1 MHPIDGA
8 PTWTEF
14 IMVMKAGEAVC
25 GLMHNLCTKVFTYVY
40 EGYNRFCYLP
50 HSPPQD
56 LHDTIVARA
65 ADVERAVQELDS
77 RQKGR
82 LDMIEIRQV

>member
-1 MHPIDGA
+1 MAIQ
-8 PTWTEF
+8 
-14 IMVMKAGEAVC
+14 
-25 GLMHNLCTKVFTYVY
+25 
-40 EGYNRFCYLP
+40 GYNRCCFLP
-50 HSPPQD
+50 HSPPQE